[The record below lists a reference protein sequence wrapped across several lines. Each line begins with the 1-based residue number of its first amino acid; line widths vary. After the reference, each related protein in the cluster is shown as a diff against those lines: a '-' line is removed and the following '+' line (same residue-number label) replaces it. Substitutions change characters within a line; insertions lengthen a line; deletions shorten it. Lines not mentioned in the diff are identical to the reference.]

1 MPTSRK
7 MRKDGKVI
15 YIPKSESGK
24 AGRGA
29 NGFSLSDSEIKKIND
44 NVKSHSKSD
53 NDRAERNTYNAL
65 QREKSVVEN
74 LDEYIRSGHIK
85 SANDEW
91 YQNHIEAYNSLSAK
105 YKELQKARKKYN
117 R

>member
-1 MPTSRK
+1 MSKSAEYMKRYRSSK
-7 MRKDGKVI
+7 VGGGGGKGG
-15 YIPKSESGK
+15 SG
-24 AGRGA
+24 ATT
-29 NGFSLSDSEIKKIND
+29 NYSLSDGEIKKIND

-74 LDEYIRSGHIK
+74 LDEYIRVGHIK

-91 YQNHIEAYNSLSAK
+91 FQGHIEAYNSLSAK
-105 YKELQKARKKYN
+105 LKEIQKARKRYN

>member
-1 MPTSRK
+1 MGGRGS
-7 MRKDGKVI
+7 
-15 YIPKSESGK
+15 SSGK

-29 NGFSLSDSEIKKIND
+29 SNFSLSDSEIKKIND

-74 LDEYIRSGHIK
+74 LDEYIRLGHIK

-91 YQNHIEAYNSLSAK
+91 FKGHVESYNFLKAL
-105 YKELQKARKKYN
+105 YKEFLKARKKHN
-117 R
+117 K

>member
-1 MPTSRK
+1 MCGNIGGRGS
-7 MRKDGKVI
+7 
-15 YIPKSESGK
+15 SSGK

-29 NGFSLSDSEIKKIND
+29 SNFSLSDSEIKKIND

-74 LDEYIRSGHIK
+74 LDKYIRLGHIK

-91 YQNHIEAYNSLSAK
+91 YQNHIESYNSLNAQ

-117 R
+117 K

>member
-1 MPTSRK
+1 MGRGS
-7 MRKDGKVI
+7 
-15 YIPKSESGK
+15 SK
-24 AGRGA
+24 AGGGGA
-29 NGFSLSDSEIKKIND
+29 TTNYSLSNGEIKKIND

-74 LDEYIRSGHIK
+74 LDEYIRVGHIK
-85 SANDEW
+85 SASDEW
-91 YQNHIEAYNSLSAK
+91 FQGHIEAYNSLSAK
-105 YKELQKARKKYN
+105 LKEIQKARKRYN

>member
-1 MPTSRK
+1 MAEVVQAAEQAEKRVTFLCL
-7 MRKDGKVI
+7 I
-15 YIPKSESGK
+15 AKS
-24 AGRGA
+24 
-29 NGFSLSDSEIKKIND
+29 KKIND

-74 LDEYIRSGHIK
+74 LDEYIRLGHIK

-91 YQNHIEAYNSLSAK
+91 YQNHIESYNSLNAK

-117 R
+117 K

>member
-1 MPTSRK
+1 MCGNMGS
-7 MRKDGKVI
+7 GG
-15 YIPKSESGK
+15 SSSGK
-24 AGRGA
+24 AGKA
-29 NGFSLSDSEIKKIND
+29 SNLSLSDSEIKKIND
-44 NVKSHSKSD
+44 DVKSHSKSD

-91 YQNHIEAYNSLSAK
+91 YQNHIKAYNSLNAK

>member
-1 MPTSRK
+1 MGGRGSK
-7 MRKDGKVI
+7 
-15 YIPKSESGK
+15 SGK

-29 NGFSLSDSEIKKIND
+29 SNFSLSDSEIKKIND

-53 NDRAERNTYNAL
+53 NDRAERNILGRLNK
-65 QREKSVVEN
+65 EKDIVNN
-74 LDEYIRSGHIK
+74 LDKYIRLGTIK

-91 YQNHIEAYNSLSAK
+91 FKGHVESYNFLKAQ
-105 YKELQKARKKYN
+105 YKEFLKARKKHM

>member
-1 MPTSRK
+1 MAKGNRGGRGS
-7 MRKDGKVI
+7 
-15 YIPKSESGK
+15 SSGK
-24 AGRGA
+24 TGREA
-29 NGFSLSDSEIKKIND
+29 SNFSLSDSEIKKIND
-44 NVKSHSKSD
+44 DVKSHSKSD

-74 LDEYIRSGHIK
+74 LDEHIRLGHIK

-91 YQNHIEAYNSLSAK
+91 YQNHIKAYNSLNAK

-117 R
+117 K

>member
-1 MPTSRK
+1 MGGRGS
-7 MRKDGKVI
+7 
-15 YIPKSESGK
+15 SSGK

-29 NGFSLSDSEIKKIND
+29 SNFSLSDSEIKKIND

-74 LDEYIRSGHIK
+74 LDEYIRLGHIK

-91 YQNHIEAYNSLSAK
+91 FKGHVESYNFLKAQ
-105 YKELQKARKKYN
+105 YKEFLKARKKHN
-117 R
+117 K

>member
-1 MPTSRK
+1 
-7 MRKDGKVI
+7 
-15 YIPKSESGK
+15 
-24 AGRGA
+24 
-29 NGFSLSDSEIKKIND
+29 LSDSEIKKIND

-74 LDEYIRSGHIK
+74 LDEYIRLGHIK

-91 YQNHIEAYNSLSAK
+91 FKGHVESYNFLKAQ
-105 YKELQKARKKYN
+105 YKEFLKARKKHN
-117 R
+117 K

>member
-1 MPTSRK
+1 MGSCHNKGSRT
-7 MRKDGKVI
+7 
-15 YIPKSESGK
+15 YSTN
-24 AGRGA
+24 GRNATGGGA
-29 NGFSLSDSEIKKIND
+29 SNFSLSDSEIKKIND
-44 NVKSHSKSD
+44 DVRSHSKSD

-74 LDEYIRSGHIK
+74 IDEYIRLGHIK

-91 YQNHIEAYNSLSAK
+91 YQNHIEAYNSLNAK

-117 R
+117 K